1 VKAAVLTAPSM
12 LSIENVPRPQCGP
25 GEILVRIESAAICGT
40 DRRTLHYG
48 HPRVKYPRI
57 LGHENS
63 GVVAEVGPGCSISVG
78 TRVAV
83 SAVIPCL
90 NCRYCREGW
99 HTVCERQETIGYEYD
114 GGFAEY
120 LLAPESAV
128 AAGLVNPLPDGV
140 GFDEGALAEPLACA
154 MNGQDIVGICQGD
167 TVVILGAGAMGCIH
181 AMLARRRGASSVAM
195 VDPQGERL
203 ECAARFGADAFHTA
217 LPEDM
222 VGRADVAIV
231 ACSSSTAQG
240 EALRSVR
247 RRGRVSLFAG
257 LPAQEESECF
267 DTRLVHYSELSV
279 FGASGSAPEQNR
291 LALRLMAAGAVQV
304 GALVTS
310 TYPLSMANEA
320 FATSALGSQLK
331 VVIKPGMSSRK
342 RCEA

>member
-1 VKAAVLTAPSM
+1 MKAAVLTAPGT

-25 GEILVRIESAAICGT
+25 GELLVRIESAAICGT
-40 DRRTLHYG
+40 DRRTLHHG
-48 HPRVKYPRI
+48 HPRVRYPRI

-63 GVVAEVGPGCSISVG
+63 GVVVEVGLGCPLPVG
-78 TRVAV
+78 ARVAV
-83 SAVIPCL
+83 AAVIPCL
-90 NCRYCREGW
+90 RCRYCREGL
-99 HTVCERQETIGYEYD
+99 HTVCESQETIGYEYD

-154 MNGQDIVGICQGD
+154 MNGQDIVGIHPGD
-167 TVVILGAGAMGCIH
+167 TVVILGAGAMGCVH
-181 AMLARRRGASSVAM
+181 AMLAKRRGASRVAM
-195 VDPQGERL
+195 VDPQPERL
-203 ECAARFGADAFHTA
+203 ASAARFGADAFHTA
-217 LPEDM
+217 LSEDM

-231 ACSSSTAQG
+231 ACSSSKAQG

-257 LPAQEESECF
+257 LPANEQNRRL

-279 FGASGSAPEQNR
+279 FGASGSTPEQNR
-291 LALRLMAAGAVQV
+291 LALRLMAEGAVQA

-310 TYPLSMANEA
+310 RYPLDMADQA

-331 VVIKPGMSSRK
+331 VVIKPGMSNRE

>member
-1 VKAAVLTAPSM
+1 MKAAVLTAPGM
-12 LSIENVPRPQCGP
+12 LSIEDIPRPQCGP
-25 GEILVRIESAAICGT
+25 GEILVKIESAAICGT
-40 DRRTLHYG
+40 DRRTLRHG

-63 GVVAEVGPGCSISVG
+63 GVVAEVGPGCSLAVG

-83 SAVIPCL
+83 AAVIPCRK
-90 NCRYCREGW
+90 CRYCREGW
-99 HTVCERQETIGYEYD
+99 YTVCERQETIGYECD

-120 LLAPESAV
+120 LLVPESAV

-140 GFDEGALAEPLACA
+140 GFNEGALAEPLACA
-154 MNGQDIVGICQGD
+154 MNGQDIIGIRPGD

-181 AMLARRRGASSVAM
+181 AMLSKGRGASRVAM
-195 VDPQGERL
+195 VDPQAERL
-203 ECAARFGADAFHTA
+203 ESAVRFGADTIYTA

-222 VGRADVAIV
+222 VGRADVAVV
-231 ACSSSTAQG
+231 ACSSPEAQG

-257 LPAQEESECF
+257 LSAQEQSGCF

-279 FGASGSAPEQNR
+279 FGASGSTPEQNR
-291 LALRLMAAGAVQV
+291 LALRLMAEGAVQV

-310 TYPLSMANEA
+310 TYPLDMANEA
-320 FATSALGSQLK
+320 FAVSALGSQLK
-331 VVIKPGMSSRK
+331 VVVKPSRSSRE
-342 RCEA
+342 RCQA